1 MTTDELIAQAI
12 HSIKTNQPRMA
23 NLYMK
28 NALEQTDKRR
38 RELNP
43 LGWQAR
49 QLTAAFKSIGDGI
62 AKVGQAW
69 AQVFESFAK
78 AFASESE
85 IDRKSNYALVGPGK

>member
-1 MTTDELIAQAI
+1 MTTDELISQAI

-43 LGWQAR
+43 IGWQAR
-49 QLTAAFKSIGDGI
+49 QMVQGFQNIGNAI
-62 AKVGQAW
+62 AKAGEAW
-69 AQVFESFAK
+69 AQIFEDLAK
-78 AFASESE
+78 AFAPESG
-85 IDRKSNYALVGPGK
+85 IDRKTNYALVGRSK